1 VVTSFEV
8 LCDFDGTV
16 TREDTVDVLLE
27 RLADPEWRVVEER
40 WVRGEIDSRECMAS
54 QIALLRGGWP
64 AIREVLEDVQVDAT
78 FASFARWCRRRG
90 IRLRIA
96 SGGIDRVIHHL
107 LAREGITVDEVW
119 APQLLELD
127 GGRRL
132 ALQFPTT
139 SGRSRCGSGFCKC
152 VLFERSMPRPVR
164 VLIGDG
170 RSDFCC
176 AHWAD
181 RVFARAQLTA
191 HCRARSIRFS
201 AFEDFTR
208 VRRVLQ
214 SWTQRPALADEPVAT
229 FALQD
234 A

>member
-1 VVTSFEV
+1 MIPAFEV

-27 RLADPEWRVVEER
+27 RLADPAWRVFEER
-40 WVRGEIDSRECMAS
+40 WVRGEIDSRECMAG

-64 AIREVLEDVQVDAT
+64 AIRRVLEDVEVDPT
-78 FASFARWCRRRG
+78 FASFARWCRRRH
-90 IRLRIA
+90 IRLRIV
-96 SGGIDRVIHHL
+96 SGGIDRVIRHL
-107 LAREGITVDEVW
+107 LAREGISVDEIW

-127 GGRRL
+127 DGRRL
-132 ALQFPTT
+132 TLQFPSA

-164 VLIGDG
+164 ILIGDG

-181 RVFARAQLTA
+181 RVFARAQLTT
-191 HCRARSIRFS
+191 HCRAQNIRFL
-201 AFEDFTR
+201 AFEDFAR
-208 VRRVLQ
+208 VRRALRH
-214 SWTQRPALADEPVAT
+214 WTQQPVLADQPFAALA
-229 FALQD
+229 FQD